1 MMRSNSKAGGRPAP
15 PPPPDQTDKVAIK
28 IRRDVTIYCT
38 KGTTA
43 ESKLALH
50 IELVRQIAE
59 KRRIK
64 EDMIRSSWNP

>member
-1 MMRSNSKAGGRPAP
+1 MMRSNSKAGGRPA